1 MGTTITLSLSGK
13 SIQNAIREIR
23 KYQYSLDQK
32 CNVFV
37 QRLAELGINIAR
49 QKLEES
55 GAVYTGELAS
65 SMEAIPGTVIPHGSQ
80 WFIFT
85 GSEEAPFVEFGT
97 GPKGKINPDLNIPDG
112 VSWNYDSGSTI
123 FATKDGRRGWF
134 FPADDGK
141 WYFTEGQG
149 SRPFL
154 YETRNALEREVLTI
168 AKEVFGNA

>member
-1 MGTTITLSLSGK
+1 MATTITLELSAK
-13 SIQNAIREIR
+13 SIQRAIREIS

-37 QRLAELGINIAR
+37 QRLAELGVDVAR
-49 QKLEES
+49 QKLAES

-65 SMEAIPGTVIPHGSQ
+65 SMEAIHGTVIPHGAQ

-85 GSEEAPFVEFGT
+85 GSEEAPFIEFGT
-97 GPKGKINPDLNIPDG
+97 GPKGKENPDLNLPDG
-112 VSWNYDSGSTI
+112 VSWNYDSGNTI
-123 FATKDGRRGWF
+123 FTAKDGRRGWF
-134 FPADDGK
+134 FLADDGK

-154 YETRNALEREVLTI
+154 YETRNALEQEVLKI